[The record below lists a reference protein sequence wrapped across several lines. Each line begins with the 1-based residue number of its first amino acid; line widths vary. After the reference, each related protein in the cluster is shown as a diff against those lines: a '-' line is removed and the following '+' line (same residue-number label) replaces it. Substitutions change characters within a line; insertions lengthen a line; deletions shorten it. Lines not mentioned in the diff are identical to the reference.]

1 MLLGAVTA
9 ALGAALPL
17 LRTAYGAGAGD
28 AGGTEVVVAYNLGA
42 LTALLG
48 AGLLERRLGG
58 RPAVSWLLAAFAVG
72 CAGMAAA
79 PAWWV
84 LTVCALVTGAGFGG
98 LILHANTFFGRDGG
112 PRSVRLLNGLHAA
125 FGAGAVAGPLVVGE
139 TGAVRELLWAA
150 AALTL
155 CCHPFRE
162 AACGERPRPEPP
174 APLPAGP
181 AQSGAPPTRGTPR
194 APASRGPAPSAP
206 APSPRAAAAP
216 ARTGPLAACAL
227 VAFLYAGVEAGTGAL
242 EATHLAAVGYAPED
256 AARLTALFWGG
267 LTVGR
272 LLLPALAGRVGG
284 AVLVLAALLTGA
296 AALAAA
302 TSGAFAPAAYGL
314 AGVCLAG
321 AFPTLL
327 AWSVTVLPDSARRIS
342 GVLLTANLAGSAA
355 LPYAL
360 ALLTGPAPPAAV
372 PLALAA
378 LALASAA
385 ALAAAVRAAAVRAA
399 APAPGA
405 LPHRPHTRH
414 SATRPDEMEHSA

>member
-42 LTALLG
+42 LAALLG

-72 CAGMAAA
+72 CAGMAEA

-162 AACGERPRPEPP
+162 AACGERPRPGPP
-174 APLPAGP
+174 RRCRPVPRSPGPCPPGARHGHPPRPDLHPPRLRRPHGRPPRRPHRAAGGLRP
-181 AQSGAPPTRGTPR
+181 RRVPVRGRRGRDRRTGGHPPGRRRVRPRG
-194 APASRGPAPSAP
+194 RGPAD
-206 APSPRAAAAP
+206 RAVLG
-216 ARTGPLAACAL
+216 RT
-227 VAFLYAGVEAGTGAL
+227 
-242 EATHLAAVGYAPED
+242 H
-256 AARLTALFWGG
+256 R
-267 LTVGR
+267 GR

-385 ALAAAVRAAAVRAA
+385 ALAAAVRAAA
-399 APAPGA
+399 PAPGA
-405 LPHRPHTRH
+405 VPRRPHTRH